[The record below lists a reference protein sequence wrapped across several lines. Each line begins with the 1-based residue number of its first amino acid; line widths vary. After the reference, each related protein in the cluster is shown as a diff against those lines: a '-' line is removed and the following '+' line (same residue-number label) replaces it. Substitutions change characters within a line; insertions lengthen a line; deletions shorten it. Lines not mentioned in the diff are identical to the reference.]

1 MRLTKTIALK
11 WRSVPSQENLKRARR
26 QKGLHWKVGPRY
38 SLLKASVTMSRAHIS
53 NFESSIFL
61 VFLDAGK
68 LKGIID
74 SLQGVLS
81 KRCDHEGITII
92 IIIII
97 IIIMMMM

>member
-1 MRLTKTIALK
+1 M
-11 WRSVPSQENLKRARR
+11 
-26 QKGLHWKVGPRY
+26 KVT
-38 SLLKASVTMSRAHIS
+38 VTTPRAHIL

-61 VFLDAGK
+61 DFLDAGK

-81 KRCDHEGITII
+81 KRCDQEGITII

-97 IIIMMMM
+97 IIIIM

>member
-1 MRLTKTIALK
+1 
-11 WRSVPSQENLKRARR
+11 
-26 QKGLHWKVGPRY
+26 
-38 SLLKASVTMSRAHIS
+38 MSRAHIS

-61 VFLDAGK
+61 DFLDAGK

-81 KRCDHEGITII
+81 KRCDQEGINIII

-97 IIIMMMM
+97 IIIM

>member
-1 MRLTKTIALK
+1 M
-11 WRSVPSQENLKRARR
+11 P
-26 QKGLHWKVGPRY
+26 
-38 SLLKASVTMSRAHIS
+38 RAHIL

-61 VFLDAGK
+61 DFLDAGK

-81 KRCDHEGITII
+81 KRCDQEGIFII

-97 IIIMMMM
+97 F

>member
-1 MRLTKTIALK
+1 
-11 WRSVPSQENLKRARR
+11 
-26 QKGLHWKVGPRY
+26 
-38 SLLKASVTMSRAHIS
+38 MSRAHIS

-61 VFLDAGK
+61 DFLDAGK

-81 KRCDHEGITII
+81 KRCDQEGII

-97 IIIMMMM
+97 IIIM

>member
-1 MRLTKTIALK
+1 MRLTKIIALK

-61 VFLDAGK
+61 DFLDAGK

-81 KRCDHEGITII
+81 KRCDQEGITII

-97 IIIMMMM
+97 IIIM